1 MSDTNETQS
10 NALDLQSLINLQKQ
24 YVLDLDRIPTGKQN
38 ISSLQSQVVEM
49 NEKLKNLDAA
59 FVQSGESVNDILLK
73 QGDIYNVLQTENTR
87 LVKEQQDIEDAVSG
101 QKRMININTSYVA
114 KYNEWNKIWFIIIT
128 LCVFIIVMHYEY
140 HWFNIIP
147 DFLRYTLYIFA
158 IGLTIFGIVLILV
171 NIASRDKM
179 NFNKI
184 DPPPPFKDNSTD
196 AVAQREQDLEQGN
209 LLSLINTCV
218 GEQCCNEGT
227 TYNANA
233 NICMLDELNE
243 NVTNPEVEPFK
254 PYIRL
259 NKRAP

>member
-59 FVQSGESVNDILLK
+59 FVQSGNSVNDILLK

-114 KYNEWNKIWFIIIT
+114 KYSEWNKIWFIIIT
-128 LCVFIIVMHYEY
+128 LCIFIIVMHYEY

-147 DFLRYTLYIFA
+147 DFLRYTIYIFA
-158 IGLTIFGIVLILV
+158 IGFTIFGIVLILV

-184 DPPPPFKDNSTD
+184 DPPPPFMDNSAD
-196 AVAQREQDLEQGN
+196 AVTQRAEDIASGN
-209 LLSLINTCV
+209 LLSLINTCI
-218 GEQCCNEGT
+218 GEECCNEGT
-227 TYNANA
+227 TYDADA
-233 NICMLDELNE
+233 NICMTNE
-243 NVTNPEVEPFK
+243 SESSEEVEPFK